1 MKKSTTPQLE
11 QVLEKHKQWVMSGGD
26 EGKKADLNLANLRM
40 ADLVKVDL
48 SEANLSEADLS
59 GADLR
64 EADLSRADLNGAYLS
79 GACLSGAVLNG
90 AYLSGAYISLANLR
104 SADFSGADLGGA
116 NLIEADL
123 SGAILDGANLR
134 GIRLRSAI
142 LSKATLNG
150 ADLRESDLTEADLYG
165 ADLSKADFSRAN
177 LRGADLTESILHN
190 SNFKQVR
197 LYKTVFGFTD
207 LSHVKNLVSCI
218 HEGPSIIDHD
228 TLCRSG
234 RLPLSF
240 LRGVGLPDRMIKVL
254 PSKPSDKPIPYN
266 TCFIGYSHEDESF
279 ARRIHAD
286 MQDRGIRCWLCPE
299 DMKKRDHTTGTSH
312 ESQRGYDKLVLVL
325 SKNMI
330 HRSWVMR
337 EVETAFKLE
346 ERRKQRVLFPIR
358 LDGSV
363 TASDEEWAIKIRQ
376 TRVAGDFTDWKNPDS
391 YRKAFQILMR
401 ILKRKVHR

>member
-11 QVLEKHKQWVMSGGD
+11 KILEEHKQWVISGGL

-40 ADLVKVDL
+40 AELVKADL

-104 SADFSGADLGGA
+104 NADFSGADLGGA

-123 SGAILDGANLR
+123 SGAILDEANLR
-134 GIRLRSAI
+134 GTRLRAAI
-142 LSKATLNG
+142 LSKASLNG
-150 ADLRESDLTEADLYG
+150 ADLCESDITEADFYG
-165 ADLSKADFSRAN
+165 ADLSKTDFSRAN
-177 LRGADLTESILHN
+177 LHGADLTESLLHN
-190 SNFKQVR
+190 TNFKQVR

-207 LSHVKNLVSCI
+207 LSRVKNLASCI
-218 HEGPSIIDHD
+218 HDGPSIVDHH

-254 PSKPSDKPIPYN
+254 PSKLSDRPIPYD
-266 TCFIGYSHEDESF
+266 TCFIGYSRDDEVF

-286 MQDRGIRCWLCPE
+286 LQDRGIRCWLCPE
-299 DMKKRDHTTGTSH
+299 DMKTGGDITGSSH
-312 ESQRGYDKLVLVL
+312 ESECVYEKLVLVL
-325 SKNMI
+325 SKSMI
-330 HRSWVMR
+330 HRSWVRR
-337 EVETAFKLE
+337 EVENAFKLE
-346 ERRKQRVLFPIR
+346 DARKQRVLFPIR

-363 TASDEEWAIKIRQ
+363 MASDDEWALKIRQ
-376 TRVAGDFTDWKNPDS
+376 TRVVGDFTDWKNPDS
-391 YRKAFQILMR
+391 YRKAFQRLTR
-401 ILKRKVHR
+401 NLKRKVHR